1 MPPNSSMQA
10 TMSHI
15 AYIGIGSNLGDRSA
29 NYQSA
34 VAKIS
39 ALEETRVRRWSS
51 LYETEPHGKARNWF
65 INGVIEIATELGAK
79 QLLSELQ
86 RIENKIGRRPSKT
99 SVSRKIDLDILTYDN
114 DIIDTRTLKIPHPE
128 IQSRRFVLMPLS
140 ELAPGFKHPLLGKT
154 VSSLLATT
162 EDTKRVMLLPPQ
174 R

>member
-65 INGVIEIATELGAK
+65 ITVAAHTRLWLARLNSAHPRSRIWVGPSCTSASLAVLEI
-79 QLLSELQ
+79 
-86 RIENKIGRRPSKT
+86 
-99 SVSRKIDLDILTYDN
+99 
-114 DIIDTRTLKIPHPE
+114 
-128 IQSRRFVLMPLS
+128 
-140 ELAPGFKHPLLGKT
+140 
-154 VSSLLATT
+154 
-162 EDTKRVMLLPPQ
+162 
-174 R
+174 